1 MVNEEQ
7 SVYTDDYD
15 DGFNKFFEDIK
26 KNKIKSWF
34 IVLLFLAFI
43 AVIVYYIC
51 MALDLG
57 ELSIIIAMIFAIVS
71 TWGSYYYSDKIV
83 LKLNNA
89 RPATREEDLKLV
101 NILDSLVISAG
112 LPEKPQLYV
121 IEDAQ
126 PNAFATGR
134 NPKHAVICV
143 TTGLLEKLDYYELEG
158 VLAHEMSHIKNYDIL
173 LSAVVSV
180 MVGFVVILSDWF
192 TRISFYG
199 GRRGRDGDN
208 DNNGNAIIM
217 LIGLI
222 FLILAPIFGQLMQ
235 LAISRKR
242 EFLADA
248 TAIEFTR
255 NPDGLISALEKI
267 SADPNELKVA
277 NKATENMYIANPF
290 RNKKKSSDLWST
302 HPSTEAR
309 IEALRNLK

>member
-1 MVNEEQ
+1 M
-7 SVYTDDYD
+7 
-15 DGFNKFFEDIK
+15 FEDIK

-34 IVLLFLAFI
+34 IDLLFLAFI

-277 NKATENMYIANPF
+277 NKATENMYIENPF

>member
-1 MVNEEQ
+1 MREVI
-7 SVYTDDYD
+7 
-15 DGFNKFFEDIK
+15 GIK

>member
-1 MVNEEQ
+1 
-7 SVYTDDYD
+7 
-15 DGFNKFFEDIK
+15 
-26 KNKIKSWF
+26 
-34 IVLLFLAFI
+34 
-43 AVIVYYIC
+43 

-71 TWGSYYYSDKIV
+71 TWSSYYYSDKIV